1 MEMKEETKLRI
12 ISDSDFY
19 KLSQEDISHF
29 VKLKQNFSYFQWADA
44 HQLMKNFD
52 PNAEV
57 KEAWFEHFSLL
68 TNEQGT
74 FTHVI
79 TKKFPYQITANSSF
93 VEVFVTFK
101 GKVEKEI
108 YPILDYRNQDI
119 PNPTMTQVNKALKRA
134 FVKALAKHGLGLY
147 IYRGEDLPDEPIIT
161 LKELEKLEV
170 MIDSLDNLVNQK
182 TTTAL
187 IERTNK
193 ILKQDFAHLNLKPIT
208 KIESMTKEQYGLFLR
223 VLNDAKMKAEDTEKE
238 KKKEQ
243 KAKK

>member
-1 MEMKEETKLRI
+1 MESTEEVKLRI

-19 KLSQEDISHF
+19 KLSQEDISHL
-29 VKLKQNFSYFQWADA
+29 VKFKQNFSYFQWADA

-52 PNAEV
+52 PSAEV
-57 KEAWFEHFSLL
+57 SEAWFEHFSLL

-74 FTHVI
+74 FTHLVV
-79 TKKFPYQITANSSF
+79 KKLPYQITANSSF

-101 GKVEKEI
+101 GKTEKEI
-108 YPILDYRNQDI
+108 YPILDYRNQDVAC
-119 PNPTMTQVNKALKRA
+119 PTMTQVNKALKRG

-170 MIDSLDNLVNQK
+170 MIESLDKQVERE
-182 TTTAL
+182 TTNTL
-187 IERTNK
+187 IERTNE
-193 ILKQDFAHLNLKPIT
+193 ILKQDFAHMNLKPVT
-208 KIESMTKEQYGLFLR
+208 KLSNMTKEQYGLFLR
-223 VLNDAKMKAEDTEKE
+223 VLNAAKMKAEDAEKE